1 MNNKHKKL
9 YGAGFS
15 LIEALMASV
24 IIGIAVVGLLLS
36 SGSLTKVNAAGI
48 EISTAEF
55 LIEEVKSRCASMAYD
70 DLPAF
75 AGTYSPPQDIY
86 GTALTNFSA
95 FSQQVTIENVSNSDF
110 TEVVAEGGSDFVRIT
125 ARILLNGGEI
135 SSADWIRARL

>member
-1 MNNKHKKL
+1 MNNKYKKL

-15 LIEALMASV
+15 LIEALVASL
-24 IIGIAVVGLLLS
+24 IIGLAVVGLLLS

-55 LIEEVKSRCASMAYD
+55 LTEEVKSRSASMAYD

-86 GTALTNFSA
+86 GAALTNFSA
-95 FSQQVTIENVSNSDF
+95 FSQQVTVDNVSNSDF
-110 TEVVAEGGSDFVRIT
+110 TVVVGAGSSDFVRIT
-125 ARILLNGGEI
+125 TKILLNGGEI

>member
-1 MNNKHKKL
+1 MNNKYKKS

-15 LIEALMASV
+15 LIEALVASV
-24 IIGIAVVGLLLS
+24 IIGLAVVGLLLS

-70 DLPAF
+70 DLPAVV
-75 AGTYSPPQDIY
+75 GTYSPPQDIY
-86 GTALTNFSA
+86 GAALTNFST
-95 FSQQVTIENVSNSDF
+95 FSQQVTVDNVSNSDF
-110 TEVVAEGGSDFVRIT
+110 TVVVGPGSSDFVRIT
-125 ARILLNGGEI
+125 TKILVDGSEI

>member
-9 YGAGFS
+9 YDAGFS
-15 LIEALMASV
+15 LIEAMVASM

-36 SGSLTKVNAAGI
+36 SGSLTRVNAAGI

-70 DLPAF
+70 ELPAF

-95 FSQQVTIENVSNSDF
+95 FSQQVTVENVSNSDF
-110 TEVVAEGGSDFVRIT
+110 TVVVAEGGSDFVRVT
-125 ARILLNGGEI
+125 TRILLNGGEI

>member
-9 YGAGFS
+9 YPAGFS
-15 LIEALMASV
+15 LIEAIVASV
-24 IIGIAVVGLLLS
+24 IIGLAVVGLLLS

-55 LIEEVKSRCASMAYD
+55 LIEEVKSRCASMGYD

-86 GTALTNFSA
+86 GTALTNFST
-95 FSQQVTIENVSNSDF
+95 FSQQVTVENVSNSDF
-110 TEVVAEGGSDFVRIT
+110 TVVVGSGGSDFVRIT
-125 ARILLNGGEI
+125 TKILLNGSEI
-135 SSADWIRARL
+135 SSADWMRARL

>member
-1 MNNKHKKL
+1 MNNKYKKL

-15 LIEALMASV
+15 LIEALVASV
-24 IIGIAVVGLLLS
+24 IIGLAVVGLLLS

-86 GTALTNFSA
+86 GTALTNFST
-95 FSQQVTIENVSNSDF
+95 FSQQVTVENVSNSDF
-110 TEVVAEGGSDFVRIT
+110 TVVVVPGGSGFVRIT
-125 ARILLNGGEI
+125 TKILLNGSEI
-135 SSADWIRARL
+135 SSADWMRARL

>member
-1 MNNKHKKL
+1 MNNKYKKS

-15 LIEALMASV
+15 LIEALVASV
-24 IIGIAVVGLLLS
+24 IIGLAVVGLLLS

-55 LIEEVKSRCASMAYD
+55 LIEEVKSRCASMVYD
-70 DLPAF
+70 DLPAV

-86 GTALTNFSA
+86 GTALTNFST
-95 FSQQVTIENVSNSDF
+95 FSQQVTVENVSNSDF
-110 TEVVAEGGSDFVRIT
+110 TVVVGLGGSDFVRIT
-125 ARILLNGGEI
+125 TKILLNGSEI

>member
-15 LIEALMASV
+15 LIEAMVASV

-55 LIEEVKSRCASMAYD
+55 LIEEVKTRCASMAYD

-75 AGTYSPPQDIY
+75 VGTYSPPQDIY
-86 GTALTNFSA
+86 GTALTNFST
-95 FSQQVTIENVSNSDF
+95 FSQQVTVENVSNSDF
-110 TEVVAEGGSDFVRIT
+110 TIIVATGGSDFVRVT
-125 ARILLNGGEI
+125 TKILLNGSEI

>member
-1 MNNKHKKL
+1 MNNKHNKL

-15 LIEALMASV
+15 LIEAMVASV
-24 IIGIAVVGLLLS
+24 IIGIAIVGLLFS

-55 LIEEVKSRCASMAYD
+55 LTEEIKSRCASMAYD

-86 GTALTNFSA
+86 GIALTNFST
-95 FSQQVTIENVSNSDF
+95 FSQQVTVENVSNSDF
-110 TEVVAEGGSDFVRIT
+110 TVVVGPGGSDFVRIT
-125 ARILLNGGEI
+125 TKILLNGSEI
-135 SSADWIRARL
+135 SSADWMRARL